1 MTCVSC
7 FNFRMLVEQLERVN
21 VTQMELNAQIAF
33 WINVYNALIMHVMI
47 FKTNHWLFL
56 IGIVTIYKFLLLFV
70 GLFSIWNSQ
79 QLFKKVGLVP

>member
-1 MTCVSC
+1 MHLKHLHLISFLLCLPNLSFDLTCISC

-47 FKTNHWLFL
+47 F
-56 IGIVTIYKFLLLFV
+56 
-70 GLFSIWNSQ
+70 
-79 QLFKKVGLVP
+79 